1 MWAAWLFLLPSLI
14 GTFLFWIFPAIG
26 SLGFS
31 LFSWDMISS
40 PEFSGFKNF
49 LELARDPVFR
59 KALFNTLFYTVV
71 SVPLALAV
79 SLGLALLMNRAIRG
93 ITIFR
98 TLYFLP
104 VVSSMVA
111 VAIVWRW
118 MFNKDYGVINSFLS
132 LFGLPAI
139 DWLGS
144 TTWAMPAVIL
154 MSIWKEIGYFM
165 VIFLAGLQSLPRDL
179 YEAAELEGASSWQ
192 KFWRITFPLLSPT
205 TFFALIIALISA
217 FQVFDQVYVMTEG
230 GPSDATLTVVY
241 YLYKQGFQYFRV
253 GYAATIALVLFLIIM
268 AVTLVQWFVT
278 QKKVFYQ

>member
-1 MWAAWLFLLPSLI
+1 
-14 GTFLFWIFPAIG
+14 
-26 SLGFS
+26 
-31 LFSWDMISS
+31 
-40 PEFSGFKNF
+40 
-49 LELARDPVFR
+49 
-59 KALFNTLFYTVV
+59 FNTLFYTVV

-79 SLGLALLMNRAIRG
+79 SLGLALLMNRALRG

-179 YEAAELEGASSWQ
+179 Y
-192 KFWRITFPLLSPT
+192 
-205 TFFALIIALISA
+205 
-217 FQVFDQVYVMTEG
+217 
-230 GPSDATLTVVY
+230 
-241 YLYKQGFQYFRV
+241 
-253 GYAATIALVLFLIIM
+253 
-268 AVTLVQWFVT
+268 
-278 QKKVFYQ
+278 